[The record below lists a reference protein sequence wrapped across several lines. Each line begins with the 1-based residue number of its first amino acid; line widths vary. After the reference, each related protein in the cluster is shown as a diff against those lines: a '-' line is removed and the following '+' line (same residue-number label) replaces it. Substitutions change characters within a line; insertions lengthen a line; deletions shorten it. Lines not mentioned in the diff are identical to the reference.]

1 MCLQQ
6 SNGNMKNIFIC
17 GVFAVGLTVAF
28 GAQATELTLIE
39 HAGTK
44 VTDSEFEAAITYL
57 VPERQ
62 QENMR
67 AKEKNMRGFLADY
80 FTVKVMAQAARAKGL
95 DKDPGV
101 QIQQDYSHARL
112 LTEALID
119 EFYAAAGEP
128 NYESLD
134 RESYLADPK
143 RFEIP
148 EQVHAEHILIA
159 VNDKQSETA
168 ALEKANDL
176 YARVKKDKKA
186 FADIA
191 KKHSDD
197 PSAASNS
204 GDLGF
209 FPREAMV
216 RPFSD
221 AAFAMKKGEISKPVK
236 TNFGYHIIH
245 VLDNKKAG
253 TQSFDEV
260 KAQLI
265 EEQKRVFKD
274 AKRDEIVSRFRSS
287 PDIKV
292 DEKAMKEFVKKMQQQ

>member
-1 MCLQQ
+1 
-6 SNGNMKNIFIC
+6 MKNKFIC
-17 GVFAVGLTVAF
+17 GVFAVGLTVVL
-28 GAQATELTLIE
+28 GAQAKELTLIQ

-95 DKDPGV
+95 DKDPSV
-101 QIQQDYSHARL
+101 QIQQAYSHDRL
-112 LTEALID
+112 LTEALIE
-119 EFYAAAGEP
+119 EFYAAASEP
-128 NYESLD
+128 SYESLAK
-134 RESYLADPK
+134 ESYLAEPK

-148 EQVHAEHILIA
+148 EQVHAEHILVA
-159 VNDKQSETA
+159 VNEKQSEAA

-209 FPREAMV
+209 FSREAMV
-216 RPFSD
+216 EPFSD

-236 TNFGYHIIH
+236 TDFGYHIIH
-245 VLDNKKAG
+245 VLDQHKAG
-253 TQSFDEV
+253 VQSFDAV
-260 KAQLI
+260 KEQLI
-265 EEQKRVFKD
+265 DEQKLVFKN
-274 AKRDEIVSRFRSS
+274 AKRDEIVSKFRSS

-292 DEKAMKEFVKKMQQQ
+292 DEKVMKDFVQKMQQQ